1 LSIAAV
7 TVGFAISA
15 VLGSLSGHD
24 HHRSSSHDACIAARS
39 YLNQSSRFSNAYSYG
54 KAYDT
59 AMRGLKANQDC
70 KDMRVN
76 LVNAGFLLSTKA
88 IAEHFLKKGDSASDL
103 KRAMDLLE
111 RCREMAP
118 TLGRV
123 LSNLCEKLEQNDIVT
138 RARFD
143 MHQTVLQPPR
153 WPW

>member
-1 LSIAAV
+1 
-7 TVGFAISA
+7 
-15 VLGSLSGHD
+15 
-24 HHRSSSHDACIAARS
+24 
-39 YLNQSSRFSNAYSYG
+39 
-54 KAYDT
+54 
-59 AMRGLKANQDC
+59 MRGLKANQDC